1 MGRSGL
7 KRNLGDRAALMRM
20 KPAYVKLNDV
30 LIFSAFILILIIS
43 LQNTGIVTI
52 EVLFW
57 KISMSRIILIP
68 FVLFI
73 GFLMGFVVGQKTK
86 R

>member
-1 MGRSGL
+1 
-7 KRNLGDRAALMRM
+7 MRM

-43 LQNTGIVTI
+43 LQNTGIVTL

>member
-1 MGRSGL
+1 M
-7 KRNLGDRAALMRM
+7 KDR
-20 KPAYVKLNDV
+20 YVKLNDV
-30 LIFSAFILILIIS
+30 WILLAVVLILIIS
-43 LQNTGIVTI
+43 LQNTGIVTV

-68 FVLFI
+68 FVLLI
-73 GFLMGFVVGQKTK
+73 GFLLGFTVGQKTK